1 MRARGLYQKAPNLK
15 DTWNMTESSMIQVRD
30 LTKNYGEVQAVC
42 GVSFEIRRGEVVGL
56 LGPNGAGKTTT
67 MKILTGYLAPSS
79 GGIAIGGMDAY
90 EHGLEC
96 RNLIGYLPEHNP
108 IYPELVVYDFL
119 RYVGDL
125 RGLSKELIK
134 ERIETVGRR
143 CGLQEVIGREIGELS
158 KGFRQRVGL
167 AQALLHDPPV
177 LILDEPTSGLDPNQ
191 IVEIRELIRELGRD
205 HTVVLSTHNL
215 PEVMQVCNRIIIIHR
230 GSLVADGSH
239 EELVN
244 QAVRDPA
251 ILLDLK
257 AEGTDISA
265 ISSKI
270 KNDLAVQSVDHLSQ
284 GEAIRMRIRVKSGQ
298 DIRSSLFQMASDQ
311 DWPLLELK
319 RDAPDLEQIFQRLT
333 QE

>member
-1 MRARGLYQKAPNLK
+1 
-15 DTWNMTESSMIQVRD
+15 MIEVRD
-30 LTKNYGEVQAVC
+30 LIKHYGEVHAIC
-42 GVSFEIRRGEVVGL
+42 GVSFQIRRGEVVGL

-67 MKILTGYLAPSS
+67 MKILTGYLAPTS
-79 GGIAIGGMDAY
+79 GGILVGGMDAY
-90 EHGLEC
+90 EHGLAC

-108 IYPELVVYDFL
+108 LYPELVVYDFL

-125 RGLSKELIK
+125 RGLSKSRIK

-143 CGLQEVIGREIGELS
+143 CGLQEVIGRAIGELS

-191 IVEIRELIRELGRD
+191 IVEIRELIRELGKD
-205 HTVVLSTHNL
+205 HTVILSTHNL

-239 EELVN
+239 EELVK

-251 ILLDLK
+251 VILEVAND
-257 AEGTDISA
+257 GTDAVA
-265 ISSKI
+265 IVAKI
-270 KNDLAVQSVDHLSQ
+270 KSELAVQSVEQHSKRDSTRL
-284 GEAIRMRIRVKSGQ
+284 RIRVNAGK
-298 DIRSSLFQMASDQ
+298 DIRTQLFDMASEQ
-311 DWPLLELK
+311 SWPLLELH